1 MAISGDY
8 RIDALLR
15 GAEYRW
21 NAGLPYGTQTV
32 VSYAFS
38 DVLPAQYQG
47 MPDYVVTGGGS
58 YTYASLDEAH
68 RAIARSEF
76 AILAEAVPGLR
87 FFETSDADA
96 AVITISA
103 YTPGADTLGNS
114 DANGYVPNGAD
125 TQGNLRASGDLW
137 FRATSTK
144 YDLSYTWNGF
154 QVQPVQFA
162 DMVLHEI
169 GHAIGFKHPGN
180 YHQDGSGSDAPPY
193 LPAAEDDSLKT
204 VMSYNGDFAG
214 PLPRPYDL
222 LAAEFLYGSTVPA
235 NDLWLLANDGNTVVR
250 GSSLNELILARPAS
264 ENIDG
269 GAGVDIV
276 RYAGN
281 RSAYAIAKTAAG
293 YSITDTAAGG
303 TDTLANV
310 ERLSFSDKTI
320 ALDLTP
326 IGSAAGDAALL
337 LGAVLGRDLM
347 LSKTALLGAV
357 IGLLDQGFTLRDLSG
372 AVMRLDIW
380 GVLAGGGSNSEIATY
395 LLRTVTG
402 SIPSASELAA
412 AVASLNNDRQGDF
425 LWHLAESAANQTQIG
440 LVGLSQA
447 GLEYA
452 V

>member
-1 MAISGDY
+1 MPISGDY

-15 GAEYRW
+15 GADYRW
-21 NAGLPYGTQTV
+21 NAGLPFGTQTV

-47 MPDYVVTGGGS
+47 MPDNVVTGGGS
-58 YTYASLDEAH
+58 YTYESLNEAH
-68 RAIARSEF
+68 RAIVRSEF
-76 AILAEAVPGLR
+76 AILADAVPGLR
-87 FFETSDADA
+87 FFETPDVNA

-103 YTPGADTLGNS
+103 YTPGPDTLGAS

-125 TQGNLRASGDLW
+125 TLGNLRASGDLW
-137 FRATSTK
+137 FRSTSTT
-144 YDLSYTWNGF
+144 YDLSYTWNGY
-154 QVQPVQFA
+154 QVQPAQFA

-180 YHQDGSGSDAPPY
+180 YHNQGTGSEAPPY
-193 LPAAEDDSLKT
+193 LPAAEDDSLNT

-214 PLPRPYDL
+214 PNPRPYDL
-222 LAAEFLYGSTVPA
+222 LAGDFLYGSTAPA
-235 NDLWLLANDGNTVVR
+235 NNLWLLANDGNTVVR
-250 GSSLNELILARPAS
+250 GSSLNELILARAAS

-269 GAGVDIV
+269 GAGVDVV
-276 RYAGN
+276 RYSGN
-281 RSAYAIAKTAAG
+281 RGAYAITKTAAG
-293 YSITDTAAGG
+293 YSIADTAAGG

-326 IGSAAGDAALL
+326 TGSAAGDAALL

-347 LSKTALLGAV
+347 MSKQPLLGVV
-357 IGLLDQGFTLRDLSG
+357 IGLLDQGFTSRDLAG
-372 AVMRLDIW
+372 AAMRLDIW

-402 SIPSASELAA
+402 STPSASELAA
-412 AVASLNNDRQGDF
+412 AVSSLSNDRQGDF
-425 LWHLAESAANQTQIG
+425 LWHLAESAANQTQID
-440 LVGLSQA
+440 LAGLSQT

-452 V
+452 